1 MATKDGEQ
9 GQHHLPAPN
18 DWPKGFGEASLW
30 PVVAALGVTGIYLG
44 FGLWLLA
51 RAESAFG
58 PAVLGP
64 VFVILGVLAFLGG
77 LYGWLY
83 QGFIAHF
90 WEREGSAGKF
100 RWAMILFL
108 GTEIFTFGAGFV
120 YYFFIRAGPWPPG
133 ELPTLVS
140 SLVLV
145 NTAIL
150 VASSVTLH
158 YGHLALRNGDR
169 KRYKRLLGAT
179 LGLGIVFL
187 AGQGYEY
194 YEFVIGEGLSF
205 ASGPYYSA
213 FFGLTGLHG
222 LHVGLGVVL
231 LAILAVRTLAGQYS
245 KTRHT
250 SVSTVTMYWHFVD
263 AVWIF
268 LVATLYVGAVV

>member
-1 MATKDGEQ
+1 MATQDSE
-9 GQHHLPAPN
+9 HAEHPLPAPD
-18 DWPKGFGEASLW
+18 DWPKGFGEASWW
-30 PVVAALGVTGIYLG
+30 PMVAAVGVTSIYAG

-51 RAESAFG
+51 RAES
-58 PAVLGP
+58 PLGP
-64 VFVILGVLAFLGG
+64 EILGPGFLLFGVVIFLGG

-90 WEREGSAGKF
+90 WERDGSAGKF

-145 NTAIL
+145 NTVIL
-150 VASSVTLH
+150 VGSSVTLH
-158 YGHLALRNGDR
+158 YGHTALRNGNR
-169 KRYKRLLGAT
+169 KRYKRLLVGT
-179 LGLGIVFL
+179 LLLGIVFL
-187 AGQGYEY
+187 AGQLYEY
-194 YEFVIGEGLSF
+194 YEFVIGEGLGF
-205 ASGPYYSA
+205 ASGTFYSA

-231 LAILAVRTLAGQYS
+231 LGILVVRTVIGQYS
-245 KTRHT
+245 PEQHT

-268 LVATLYVGAVV
+268 LVTTLYVGATL